1 MKNNNNKKKNSKK
14 ELSKNTELRVFSI
27 GIKNDKLEKE
37 LKHIL
42 FTYKHFENMLLILI
56 NQNYELY
63 KNNKDTNNFNLLT
76 SPQLMRNAL
85 YDYNSKNSEQLE
97 YLKNKYKDNQLWQA
111 LKETAK
117 NLKPHNIIEIIKRV
131 KTNYKTYFTNLEAY
145 KQNPNLFT
153 GMPRPPKPKKLSKIT
168 NYSVELDK
176 YASLSFAK
184 LEKEN
189 LVGINLSKSIVY
201 IHVDK
206 RQVEKLTEIDKLYSA
221 RLVYDNGNLYLQIS
235 YLKNI
240 SPSTSCNTHKYA
252 GIDVGINNL
261 MAIFIDDEITP
272 SLIVD
277 GKPFKSYN
285 SKFNRFIA
293 KLNESKSKEVLEWAE
308 SKSGNKYPA
317 KYTDKGKEID
327 KFISFLYSK
336 RNKFFHDQF
345 HKVSKRIVEYL
356 YFHGITDLFISKNLA
371 ELKNNGECNLNKS
384 TKQNF
389 IQIPFMKL
397 LKNIEYKAQ
406 EYGIQVHYVDERYTS
421 KVSCISDDVKSIQDN
436 PDLTNAFNGKRV
448 KRGLFLDTVI
458 NKIFNADIN
467 GAVNHIRVATGKSFE
482 WLKNKLF
489 KLCNPIKIKSD
500 YEFCRL
506 IESLWNSGSG
516 KSVPFIGA
524 EALQSNRLIENVSF
538 C

>member
-1 MKNNNNKKKNSKK
+1 MKSSNKKKKNSKK
-14 ELSKNTELRVFSI
+14 ELSQNTELRVFSI
-27 GIKNDKLEKE
+27 KIKNDKLEKE
-37 LKHIL
+37 LKHLL
-42 FTYKHFENMLLILI
+42 FTYKHFENILI
-56 NQNYELY
+56 ILISQNYNLY
-63 KNNKDTNNFNLLT
+63 KDGKDTNDFNFLT

-85 YDYNSKNSEQLE
+85 YDYNSKHSTQLE

-117 NLKPHNIIEIIKRV
+117 KLKPHNVVEIIKRL
-131 KTNYKTYFTNLEAY
+131 KANFKTYFTNLEAY

-153 GMPRPPKPKKLSKIT
+153 GMPKPPKPKKLSKVT

-176 YASLSFAK
+176 YNSLFFTK

-189 LVGINLSKSIVY
+189 LIGINLSNGVVY

-206 RQVEKLTEIDKLYSA
+206 RQIEKLTEISKLYSA
-221 RLVYDNGNLYLQIS
+221 RLVYDNGDLYLQIS
-235 YLKNI
+235 YLKDARRDMLNVKRKFA
-240 SPSTSCNTHKYA
+240 S
-252 GIDVGINNL
+252 IDIGINNL
-261 MAIFIDDEITP
+261 IAVFIDDETTP

-277 GKPFKSYN
+277 GKPFKNYN
-285 SKFNRFIA
+285 SKFNRLIS
-293 KLNESKSKEVLEWAE
+293 KLNESKSKEVAEWAE

-317 KYTDKGKEID
+317 KYTEKGREIG

-336 RNKFFHDQF
+336 RNRFFHDQF
-345 HKVSKRIVEYL
+345 HKMAKRVVEYL
-356 YFHGITDLFISKNLA
+356 HLHGITDLFISKNLA

-389 IQIPFMKL
+389 IQIPFIKL
-397 LKNIEYKAQ
+397 LQNIEYKAQ
-406 EYGIQVHYVDERYTS
+406 EYGINIHYIDERYTS
-421 KVSCISDDVKSIQDN
+421 KASCISDDIESIQES
-436 PDLTNAFNGKRV
+436 PDLTNAFKGKRV
-448 KRGLFLDTVI
+448 KRDLFLDVVI
-458 NKIFNADIN
+458 NKVFNADIN
-467 GAVNHIRVATGKSFE
+467 GAVNHIKVATGKSFE

-506 IESLWNSGSG
+506 LKSLWNSGSG
-516 KSVPFIGA
+516 KSASFIDA
-524 EALQSNRLIENVSF
+524 EASLPNKLIENISF